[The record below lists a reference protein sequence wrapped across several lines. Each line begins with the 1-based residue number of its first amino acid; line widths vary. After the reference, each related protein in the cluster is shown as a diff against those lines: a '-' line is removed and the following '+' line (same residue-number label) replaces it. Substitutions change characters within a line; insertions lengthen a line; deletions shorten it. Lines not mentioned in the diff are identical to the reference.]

1 MARGEDASCVSSV
14 VIVVLVVLYLVCA
27 LFLDP
32 VYHVGIDA
40 VAGLN
45 RSTDLAQPTLNPE
58 FDLRVRIDKG
68 ILRGHGDGCLELGSS
83 VAVSYRRVPL
93 AAAAV
98 PSTLCPS
105 ADAGGGTGS
114 IPLVARGSGVR
125 LPWYVRDTL
134 SRELWWGIGAP
145 EFEITLT
152 VPYRG
157 SWKVMT
163 CSARVRSA
171 AALYAD
177 CYVSVLSDG
186 KTFVQKAAP
195 DAPQIAAE

>member
-1 MARGEDASCVSSV
+1 MARGEDATCVSSV
-14 VIVVLVVLYLVCA
+14 VVFVLFVLYLVCA

-40 VAGLN
+40 VAGLS
-45 RSTDLAQPTLNPE
+45 RSTDLYQPTLNPE

-68 ILRGHGDGCLELGSS
+68 LLRGHGDGCLELGSS

-98 PSTLCPS
+98 PSTLCP
-105 ADAGGGTGS
+105 DAGGGGAGS

-134 SRELWWGIGAP
+134 ARELWWGIGAP

-152 VPYRG
+152 VPYRDG

-163 CSARVRSA
+163 CRARVRNA

-177 CYVSVLSDG
+177 CDVSVLGDG
-186 KTFVQKAAP
+186 KTFVQKAAL